1 MDDYGARWTD
11 EKIAEL
17 EGRIASL
24 YADAYDD
31 VLEKYTAF
39 CRRFERDDQ
48 KFSEQLKEG
57 KITAAT
63 YRDWLRGQVFQRER
77 WKKQLSDLAASL
89 TRTNQAAM
97 DIINEAAPGVFAMN
111 ANWAEFEIERAGN
124 VDMGFGLYDE
134 DTVKRLLRDEP
145 DLLPPSRVEIPRDEA
160 WNMKSITRQINLGI
174 LMGERLDDIAKRLQ
188 RVADM
193 NENQARTHARTAMTG
208 AQNAGR
214 IEGYHRAQAMGIR
227 LEKEWLATLDGY
239 TRHAHA
245 ALDGQHVPVDAPFKS
260 LLGNIMYPGDPKAR
274 PANVYNCRC
283 TLISRLL
290 DYPSRNAKR
299 RPNLQEY
306 GDALVQKPI
315 RDMTYAEWARWKTAV
330 PASPRFVNKMDDLH
344 KNSQKIKPLERYE
357 DVVVHGDMYGFA
369 FKNADGEESNVSV
382 REFAQILQG
391 SPEYHGGA
399 IRLISC
405 ETGAKDAIAAQ
416 ALADELGV
424 EVMAPSDVLFVW
436 PDGEMTIG
444 PDPLTNNGEWI
455 IFKPRKRG
463 GRGTP

>member
-1 MDDYGARWTD
+1 MEDLGAKWTD

-17 EGRIASL
+17 EKRIAEL
-24 YADAYDD
+24 YSEAYDD
-31 VLEKYTAF
+31 VYEKYMAF
-39 CRRFERDDQ
+39 CRRFERDDK

-77 WKKQLSDLAASL
+77 WKKQLDDIAATL
-89 TRTNQAAM
+89 TRVNRIAM

-111 ANWAEFEIERAGN
+111 ANWAEFEIEKAGDI
-124 VDMGFGLYDE
+124 DMGFGLYDE
-134 DTVKRLLRDEP
+134 DTVKMLLRDEP
-145 DLLPPSRVEIPRDEA
+145 KLLPPSRVEIPKDEA

-214 IEGYHRAQAMGIR
+214 IEGYHRAQEMGIR
-227 LEKEWLATLDGY
+227 LEKEWLATLDGR

-245 ALDGQHVPVDAPFKS
+245 ALDGQHVPVDEPFKS
-260 LLGNIMYPGDPKAR
+260 MLGNIMYPGDPKAR

-283 TLISRLL
+283 TLISHLL
-290 DYPSRNAKR
+290 DYPARNAKR

-315 RDMTYAEWARWKTAV
+315 RDMTYAEWAGWKEKKAKDEKTLRQRKTNAIIKPEWESAEFRSEKARKKHEKHLAEYEGISFDEYV
-330 PASPRFVNKMDDLH
+330 QLARELMSEDPSDDVDVFVNNAGYEYRYRKSTNDFAIGGDGHLITMF
-344 KNSQKIKPLERYE
+344 KPE
-357 DVVVHGDMYGFA
+357 
-369 FKNADGEESNVSV
+369 DGEKYWKKEKE
-382 REFAQILQG
+382 RE
-391 SPEYHGGA
+391 
-399 IRLISC
+399 
-405 ETGAKDAIAAQ
+405 K
-416 ALADELGV
+416 V
-424 EVMAPSDVLFVW
+424 
-436 PDGEMTIG
+436 
-444 PDPLTNNGEWI
+444 
-455 IFKPRKRG
+455 
-463 GRGTP
+463 